1 MSKRRKPLNLL
12 RITFLA
18 AIVGMAIYVNQVIVP
33 TVQPIGVPTA
43 TPTRDPESYVTD
55 AEQLAQQGKFNQA
68 IDAYS
73 QVIQARPKD
82 AASYVAMARL
92 QVWVGQY
99 AEAQKNAE
107 YALLLNPNYAIAH
120 AVRGWAL
127 DFQGK
132 YGDAETSIKRA
143 LALDPNNALAHA
155 YYAELLGDM
164 YGSST
169 GPLDAIQR
177 ASDESKTAL
186 ALDPKLL
193 EAHRA
198 RGYILYLGQN
208 YQLAVGEYQAAIAID
223 NHIEDLQ
230 INLGL
235 NYMALNLPDDAVTAL
250 NLAISLNPTD
260 PLPNLYISRVDAGV
274 GKYVQALQ
282 YAQDAVKNAPADA
295 SLHGNLGEMYYRN
308 FKYSSAAQELALAL
322 YGGSTAD
329 GTVVQALDLNNS
341 VRAPEYL
348 YTYGLVLAKS
358 DQCGA
363 ALPIAQQI
371 LDKLRGNDVAVFNA
385 NEINRL
391 CTLSAQATS
400 TPAKTPAAPA
410 ATPTS

>member
-1 MSKRRKPLNLL
+1 MSKRRKPFNLL

-18 AIVGMAIYVNQVIVP
+18 GVVGVAIYVNQVIVP

-43 TPTRDPESYVTD
+43 TATRDPEAYVTD
-55 AEQLAQQGKFNQA
+55 AEQLANQGKLNQA

-92 QVWVGQY
+92 QVWVGKY
-99 AEAQKNAE
+99 ADAQKSAE
-107 YALLLNPNYAIAH
+107 YALLLNPNYSTAH

-132 YGDAETSIKRA
+132 YADAETSIQRA

-164 YGSST
+164 YGSNT
-169 GPLDAIQR
+169 GPLDAIQK

-186 ALDPKLL
+186 ALGPNLL

-208 YQLAVGEYQAAIAID
+208 YALAVGEYQAAIAI
-223 NHIEDLQ
+223 NKNIEDLQ
-230 INLGL
+230 VNLGL
-235 NYMALNLPDDAVTAL
+235 NYTALQLPDEAIAAFT
-250 NLAISLNPTD
+250 LAISLNPTD
-260 PLPNLYISRVDAGV
+260 PLPNLYISRVDAGI

-282 YAQDAVKNAPADA
+282 YAEDAVKNAPAEPA
-295 SLHGNLGEMYYRN
+295 FHGNLGEMYYRN
-308 FKYSSAAQELALAL
+308 FKYSSAAQELAYSL
-322 YGGSTAD
+322 YGGTLAD
-329 GTVVQALDLNNS
+329 GTVVKPLDLNTS
-341 VRAPEYL
+341 PRASEYL

-371 LDKLRGNDVAVFNA
+371 LDKLRGDDVAVFNA

-391 CTLSAQATS
+391 CTLSAQT
-400 TPAKTPAAPA
+400 
-410 ATPTS
+410 TPTPELTPVPLTPTPTP